1 MCAKTMQEKTKTKT
15 KKKWGG
21 GEGRKKHSIQ
31 VLESFVLEDQV
42 IGWFQ
47 TRLTKQN
54 SVWAGLVQSW

>member
-31 VLESFVLEDQV
+31 VLESFVLED
-42 IGWFQ
+42 
-47 TRLTKQN
+47 
-54 SVWAGLVQSW
+54 